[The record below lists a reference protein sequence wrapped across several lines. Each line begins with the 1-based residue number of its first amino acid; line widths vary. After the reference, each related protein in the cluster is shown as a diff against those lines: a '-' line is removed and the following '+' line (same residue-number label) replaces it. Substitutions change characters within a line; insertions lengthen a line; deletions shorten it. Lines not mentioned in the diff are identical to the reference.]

1 MRRREVMKGKLGR
14 EGKDFVWNHR
24 KKKNGYKI
32 NFIDMNI
39 LII

>member
-24 KKKNGYKI
+24 KKKTVI
-32 NFIDMNI
+32 R
-39 LII
+39 